1 MQTTWTTR
9 ILAWLLVGLAGCATP
24 VDQTSQEALDNHT
37 AGDVLREI
45 RLDDTNRLVLREKNK
60 WRMAVV
66 EIVFGE
72 RVVQSYEI
80 ANALMEKV
88 SINAVHLDSGRAETE
103 YLVRIPDRSSTFGA
117 EKGIIVYR
125 LQWWE
130 FLLVPDDRFRLEDVD
145 GDGIAE
151 LRCDRIQNKT
161 YSLAHG
167 ILREKDSR

>member
-9 ILAWLLVGLAGCATP
+9 ILGSVLIGLAGCATP
-24 VDQTSQEALDNHT
+24 VHQTSQKPLESHT
-37 AGDVLREI
+37 VGDVLREI
-45 RLDDTNRLVLREKNK
+45 RLDDANRLVLREKNK
-60 WRMAVV
+60 GSMAVV
-66 EIVFGE
+66 EIVFGQ

-80 ANALMEKV
+80 GNALVEKV
-88 SINAVHLDSGRAETE
+88 SINAVHLDPGHAQTE

-130 FLLVPDDRFRLEDVD
+130 FLLVPDDRFQVEDID
-145 GDGIAE
+145 GDGFAE

-161 YSLAHG
+161 YSLVHG
-167 ILREKDSR
+167 VLREKNSR